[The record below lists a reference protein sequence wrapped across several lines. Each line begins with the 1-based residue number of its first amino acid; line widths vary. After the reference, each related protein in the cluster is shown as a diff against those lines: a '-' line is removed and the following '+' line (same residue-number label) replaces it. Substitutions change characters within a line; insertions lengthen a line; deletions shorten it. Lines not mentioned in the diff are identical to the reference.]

1 MKILK
6 YVAYG
11 LGALILIL
19 SIVPA
24 FLPDKYVVE
33 RSIEISKPVDSV
45 YLAVADFNSY
55 LKWNP
60 WSQMEPTSQQTI
72 EGEPATVGSK
82 WSWNGK
88 ELGKGSLTIMYLE
101 PGKSI
106 TSNLVFVEPFQS
118 TATDSWKFEPTANG
132 TKATW
137 HNEGGFDYFDR
148 YFGLVMDKMLGGQ
161 CETGLKNLKSLCET
175 GKAY

>member
-1 MKILK
+1 
-6 YVAYG
+6 
-11 LGALILIL
+11 
-19 SIVPA
+19 
-24 FLPDKYVVE
+24 
-33 RSIEISKPVDSV
+33 
-45 YLAVADFNSY
+45 
-55 LKWNP
+55 
-60 WSQMEPTSQQTI
+60 
-72 EGEPATVGSK
+72 
-82 WSWNGK
+82 
-88 ELGKGSLTIMYLE
+88 MYLE